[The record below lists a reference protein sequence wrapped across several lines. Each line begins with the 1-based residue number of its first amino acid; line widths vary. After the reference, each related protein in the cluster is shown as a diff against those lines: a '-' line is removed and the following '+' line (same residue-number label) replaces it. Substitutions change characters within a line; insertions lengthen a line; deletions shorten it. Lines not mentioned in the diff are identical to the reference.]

1 MNKEAIELNEII
13 KKDSPVVYELL
24 SEKGKNIFFPK
35 KGILSQTAD
44 ARGKKINATIGSAYE
59 DDGTPMRLDCI
70 DKNISLDA
78 SLVFPY
84 APGYGRPE
92 IRKKWREMMFEK
104 NPSLKGKKISLPVVS
119 SALTHGLSLVG
130 YLFADKGDKIILPDL
145 YWENYDLVFDNAYGA
160 FFDFFNFFKKDKLD
174 IEAFKNTFSD
184 GKIGKKILLLNFP
197 NNPTGYTPTEEE
209 AVKIKEIIED
219 SAKKGNKIVVIL
231 DDAYFGL
238 VYEDGIEKESLF
250 SSLSDLHENVLAIKL
265 DGPTKEDYVWGFRVG
280 FITYGIKS
288 GTTEVYSALESKTA
302 GAIRGAVSNVSNLSQ
317 SLLLAAYNDPK
328 YNIEKEAKY
337 NLLKSRYMKVRNVL
351 DENEKYKE
359 FFTPLPY
366 NSGYFMCVKLN
377 NGLDGEKVRNILLSK
392 YDIGIINMSG
402 LIRIAFSAVQE
413 RYIEE
418 LFEKLYLAC
427 KES

>member
-1 MNKEAIELNEII
+1 M
-13 KKDSPVVYELL
+13 
-24 SEKGKNIFFPK
+24 
-35 KGILSQTAD
+35 
-44 ARGKKINATIGSAYE
+44 
-59 DDGTPMRLDCI
+59 
-70 DKNISLDA
+70 
-78 SLVFPY
+78 
-84 APGYGRPE
+84 
-92 IRKKWREMMFEK
+92 
-104 NPSLKGKKISLPVVS
+104 
-119 SALTHGLSLVG
+119 SLVG

-160 FFDFFNFFKKDKLD
+160 SFDFFNFFKKDKLD
-174 IEAFKNTFSD
+174 IEAFKNTLSD

-280 FITYGIKS
+280 FITYGIKR
-288 GTTEVYSALESKTA
+288 GTMEVYSALESKTA